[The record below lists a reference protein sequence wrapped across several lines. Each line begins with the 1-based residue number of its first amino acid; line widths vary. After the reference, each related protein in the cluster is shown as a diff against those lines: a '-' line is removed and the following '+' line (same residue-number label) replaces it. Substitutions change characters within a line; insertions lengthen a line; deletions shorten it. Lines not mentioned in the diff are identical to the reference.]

1 MEERVEISIPN
12 ILGSEKVAV
21 ERAAA
26 LAEEIGFTYD
36 RVQYLKT
43 AVAEACINAIEHG
56 NKFDQNTKVGVTLT
70 VNHTALQVTVHDHG
84 NGIIPENIPKEL
96 TDHEGFPQRRGYG
109 VFLISNLVNEFSF
122 ANKPGGG
129 SAVTMVVYL
138 GK

>member
-1 MEERVEISIPN
+1 MVFTDDRVE
-12 ILGSEKVAV
+12 
-21 ERAAA
+21 
-26 LAEEIGFTYD
+26 D
-36 RVQYLKT
+36 LKT

-84 NGIIPENIPKEL
+84 NGIKTENIPKER

-109 VFLISNLVNEFSF
+109 VYLITNLVNEFSF
-122 ANKPGGG
+122 EKKPGGG
-129 SAVTMVVYL
+129 NAVTMVIHL